1 MQVDASAR
9 FIVFDGN
16 LTHSIITEERLK
28 RSLGAITDK
37 LEGFIEATCKR
48 LSSKPDF
55 QLFTPKLFQLFT
67 PVFI

>member
-1 MQVDASAR
+1 MPASWSP
-9 FIVFDGN
+9 GPE
-16 LTHSIITEERLK
+16 SGTEERLK